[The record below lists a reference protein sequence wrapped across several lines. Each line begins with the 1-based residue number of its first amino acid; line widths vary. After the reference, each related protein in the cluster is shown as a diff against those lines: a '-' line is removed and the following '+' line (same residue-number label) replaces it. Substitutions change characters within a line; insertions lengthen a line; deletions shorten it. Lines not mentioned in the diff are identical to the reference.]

1 MKAIFE
7 ANTSETK
14 AVCIMFFQF
23 EANLASIELITISY
37 YGLNSKSIG
46 LFYSSIVSGFVVLAN
61 ARIQDVYRQGR
72 LPYSLD
78 SRLRG
83 NDIICYHELMVL
95 KSQLSKVI
103 KGDVIDSP
111 EVLEAFSKDASI
123 FVIKPALVIAPKDSH
138 DIQALVEF
146 VNDHPEMD
154 LSLTPRAAGTCMSG
168 GPLSESL
175 VLDMTK
181 YFNEVRKVGEDYAV
195 TEPGVFYRDFEKE
208 TLKRN
213 LLLPCYTSSRELCTV
228 GGMVGNNSA
237 GEKTL
242 NYGQTER
249 YVRELKVV
257 LADGEE
263 HDIKPLTRKELEA
276 KIKER
281 SFEGNIYR
289 QIYNLIE
296 RNSDLIQKHAP
307 KTSKNSTGLY
317 LWKVW
322 NREIG
327 IFDLNKLIVGSQG
340 TLGIVTEISFDL
352 VKPKTQKAMLEIEL
366 GSLDS
371 LDKVVLDVLQ
381 FKPESFECFDDQ
393 TIKFSYRF
401 IPDFKKDFKKHNSDP
416 IQLKLL
422 PGFMRD
428 LFRKLPKI
436 VLIAEFTGDS
446 EQEVTKQAT
455 EAQESLKRF
464 RGIITRVVASSDE
477 EKYWI
482 LRRDSFNIL
491 RHHSGKTLRTAPFID
506 DIVVQVEKLP
516 AFLPR
521 LQKVMAAYKNKII
534 YTIAGHIGN
543 GNFHIIP
550 LMDMHKKEIRD
561 FIPEIQ
567 EKVFSLVFEFG
578 GSMAAEHN
586 DGLVR
591 GAFLE
596 KMYGTEMLQLFKA
609 VKKIFD
615 PRGIF
620 NPHKK
625 MDATHEYSM
634 AHLSGTG
641 ITVQDYK
648 SSKK

>member
-1 MKAIFE
+1 MHIKSALQKAIKGE
-7 ANTSETK
+7 VIDTSE
-14 AVCIMFFQF
+14 I
-23 EANLASIELITISY
+23 
-37 YGLNSKSIG
+37 
-46 LFYSSIVSGFVVLAN
+46 
-61 ARIQDVYRQGR
+61 
-72 LPYSLD
+72 LD
-78 SRLRG
+78 
-83 NDIICYHELMVL
+83 
-95 KSQLSKVI
+95 
-103 KGDVIDSP
+103 
-111 EVLEAFSKDASI
+111 AFSKDASI
-123 FVIKPALVIAPKDSH
+123 FVLKPALVIAPKDKE
-138 DIQALVEF
+138 DIENLVKF
-146 VNDHPEMD
+146 VNDHPEIE
-154 LSLTPRAAGTCMSG
+154 LSLTPRSAGTCMSG

-181 YFNEVRKVGEDYAV
+181 YFDQVKKVGEDYAV
-195 TEPGVFYRDFEKE
+195 TEPGVFYRNFEKE
-208 TLKRN
+208 TLKKN
-213 LLLPCYTSSRELCTV
+213 LLLPCYTSSRELNTV

-242 NYGQTER
+242 SYGQTER
-249 YVRELKVV
+249 WVKELKVV

-263 HDIKPLTRKELEA
+263 HEIKPLTKKELEV
-276 KIKER
+276 KIKEK
-281 SFEGNIYR
+281 SFEGDLYR
-289 QIYNLIE
+289 QIFNLIE
-296 RNSDLIQKHAP
+296 RNYDLIQKHQP
-307 KTSKNSTGLY
+307 QTSKNSTGYY

-322 NREIG
+322 DKEKE

-340 TLGIVTEISFDL
+340 TLGVVTEITFQL
-352 VKPKTQKAMLEIEL
+352 IKPKTQKAMVEIEL
-366 GSLDS
+366 GSLDQ
-371 LDKVVLDVLQ
+371 LDKVVLDILQ
-381 FKPESFECFDDQ
+381 FNPESFECFDNQ
-393 TIKFSYRF
+393 TIKFSYKF

-422 PGFMRD
+422 PGFMRG

-446 EQEVTKQAT
+446 EEEVTGQAT
-455 EAQESLKRF
+455 KANESLKKF
-464 RGIITRVVASSDE
+464 SQITSRVVKSADE
-477 EKYWI
+477 DKYWI

-521 LQKVMAAYKNKII
+521 LQQVLSPYRKKII

-561 FIPEIQ
+561 LVPEISK
-567 EKVFSLVFEFG
+567 KVFDLVFEFG

-591 GAFLE
+591 GPYLE
-596 KMYGTEMLQLFKA
+596 KMYGIEMFQLFKA

-615 PRGIF
+615 PKNIF

-625 MDATHEYSM
+625 SQATWEYSHS
-634 AHLSGTG
+634 HLSGEG
-641 ITVQDYK
+641 ITVKDYAQK
-648 SSKK
+648 TH